1 MKTRPAKRHTRWS
14 VLLVPEGLSDATK
27 LFWPDLS
34 VNPTLGEVK
43 AFRKMARRNPSIRL
57 EVMSGL
63 RRYAESSSGIM
74 LSLAAFF
81 ISFAA
86 LTLAMYGS
94 ATPGFVVFTVPVA
107 TLAILVLVLFVQAA
121 VNLEER
127 RKAAI
132 VWLGALDESW
142 RR

>member
-34 VNPTLGEVK
+34 VNPTGEVK